1 MNSISSNVSG
11 IGFLHGIYILG
22 DGMPELPEVEVV
34 CNGLRKDFIGA
45 RLSRVDV
52 RQAALRYPVTDGIS
66 QLCKGSRV
74 SSVTRRAK
82 YLLLGLSKGCIL
94 IHLGMSGCLRVTSSK
109 VPPGKHDLVD
119 IVLQDDLIL
128 RFHDPRRFGCLLY
141 AEKPDDFSCL
151 HNLGCEPL
159 SREFCS
165 KYFRQV
171 LVNRRSSI
179 KSCLMNSTIV
189 VGIGNI
195 YANESLFEARI
206 HPLRQA
212 DSLTSSELSRLVT
225 AIKAVLRRAIKRGG
239 TTLRDF
245 LNVSGEQ
252 GKFQNSLR
260 VYGKAGTIC
269 SSCLSQEIEVVRTNQ
284 RSTFFC
290 QICQK

>member
-1 MNSISSNVSG
+1 MIS
-11 IGFLHGIYILG
+11 
-22 DGMPELPEVEVV
+22 MPELPEVEVV
-34 CNGLRKDFIGA
+34 CNELRKGFIGA

-52 RQAALRYPVTDGIS
+52 RQASLRYPVTDGIS

-74 SSVTRRAK
+74 SYITRRAK
-82 YLLLGLSKGCIL
+82 YLILGLSNRGCIL

-109 VPPGKHDLVD
+109 IPPGKHDLID
-119 IVLQDDLIL
+119 IVLQNDLVL
-128 RFHDPRRFGCLLY
+128 RFHDPRRFGCFLY
-141 AEKPDDFSCL
+141 AAKPDDFLCL

-159 SREFCS
+159 SRKFCA

-171 LVNRRSSI
+171 LIGRRSSI
-179 KSCLMNSTIV
+179 KACLMNSAIV

-195 YANESLFEARI
+195 YANESLFDARI

-212 DSLTSSELSRLVT
+212 DSLTHSELLRLVKS
-225 AIKAVLRRAIKRGG
+225 IKSVLRLAIARGG

-245 LNVSGEQ
+245 LSVSGEK

-260 VYGKAGTIC
+260 VYGRTGMLC
-269 SSCLSQEIEVVRTNQ
+269 SSCSLQEIEVIRTNQ

-290 QICQK
+290 PSCQK